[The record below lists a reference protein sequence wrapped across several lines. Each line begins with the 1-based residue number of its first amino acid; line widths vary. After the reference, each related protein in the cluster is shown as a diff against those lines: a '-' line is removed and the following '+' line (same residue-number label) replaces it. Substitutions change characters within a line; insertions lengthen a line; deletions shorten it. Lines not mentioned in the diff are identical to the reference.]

1 MVVTDIPQQGI
12 EPAKLKSIDAV
23 LSGLPPLP
31 EDFMALV
38 RFAADYYHH
47 PLGQTLFT
55 ALPTGLRE
63 PRDINCRTNA
73 LRVDAAGRG
82 GSAAG
87 APARQAGAMAGVAG
101 WPADACRRQAVTPQA
116 GKVLADWLAE
126 DKIHRVEPEAA
137 PLRVADSPELNEE
150 QQAALDALRGQ
161 AGYQPGC
168 CTALPAAARPKSIY
182 N

>member
-1 MVVTDIPQQGI
+1 MGQHSIVQVAVDVPLPGTFSYLTQLSVMIGQRVAVSFGPRRLCGVVVTDIPQQGI

-73 LRVDAAGRG
+73 PTR
-82 GSAAG
+82 
-87 APARQAGAMAGVAG
+87 
-101 WPADACRRQAVTPQA
+101 
-116 GKVLADWLAE
+116 
-126 DKIHRVEPEAA
+126 
-137 PLRVADSPELNEE
+137 
-150 QQAALDALRGQ
+150 
-161 AGYQPGC
+161 
-168 CTALPAAARPKSIY
+168 
-182 N
+182 